1 MFSKSILGLAT
12 ALIVLMGCSGN
23 KNQQDSKLTEEVG
36 KSPFKQVLEGKE
48 VDLYWLKN
56 KNGMAVSITNYGG
69 RIVNLMVPDVKGSSV
84 DVVLGYN
91 DLDGYL
97 TSNEVYF
104 GALIG
109 RNGNRIADAQFSI
122 DGKTYQL
129 AKNNGPNNLHGG
141 PKGFHNQVWEVKKA
155 NDNKITLSY
164 WSKDGEEGFP
174 GNLKVEVDYSLTN
187 NNELVIN
194 YRAETDQTTPVNLT
208 NHAFFNLNGD
218 ASGTINDHILQVFA
232 DQYTPVDSTL
242 IPLGENARVDDTP
255 FDFRQPTAIGQRV
268 NEENEQLTYGLG
280 YDHNFVLTKGITP
293 VPELAAVVYG
303 DKSGI
308 NMEIETTEPG
318 LQFYGG
324 NFMAGKD
331 VGKNGTYEY
340 RGAFCLETQHF
351 PDAVN
356 QENFDSVLL
365 NPGEKYTTKSIY
377 RFSTVTE

>member
-1 MFSKSILGLAT
+1 MFLKSILCLAT
-12 ALIVLMGCSGN
+12 ALIVLIGCSDN
-23 KNQQDSKLTEEVG
+23 KNQQENTLTKEVERNT
-36 KSPFKQVLEGKE
+36 FQQVLEGKE

-56 KNGMAVSITNYGG
+56 ENGMEVSITNYGG
-69 RIVNLMVPDVKGSSV
+69 RIVNLIVPDKNGTPV

-91 DLDGYL
+91 DLDSYL

-109 RNGNRIADAQFSI
+109 RNGNRIGNAQFSI
-122 DGKTYQL
+122 DGKEYQL

-141 PKGFHNQVWEVKKA
+141 PKGFHNQVWDVKKV
-155 NDNKITLSY
+155 NSSKITLSY

-174 GNLKVEVDYSLTN
+174 GNMQVEVDYSLTS
-187 NNELVIN
+187 NNELMID

-218 ASGTINDHILQVFA
+218 ASGTINNHILQVFA
-232 DQYTPVDSTL
+232 NQYTPVDSTL
-242 IPLGENARVDDTP
+242 IPLGENADVDDTP

-268 NEENEQLTYGLG
+268 NEENQQLVFGLG
-280 YDHNFVLTKGITP
+280 YDHNFVLTKGTTAH
-293 VPELAAVVYG
+293 PELAAVVYG

-324 NFMAGKD
+324 NFLAGKD
-331 VGKNGTYEY
+331 RGKSGLYEY
-340 RGAFCLETQHF
+340 RSAFCLETQHF

-356 QENFDSVLL
+356 QENFESVLL
-365 NPGEKYTTKSIY
+365 NSGEKYTSKSIY
-377 RFSTVTE
+377 RFSTVKE